1 MADKNIGVFLS
12 GISGR
17 IAKSASEITEKYK
30 KARSVGSDR
39 DKSAPEAVWRAVQYL
54 LKKASVILLSYL
66 LGSSSAL
73 FTTYPFGLALLCA
86 STKNILYIYLGLA
99 LAAFSIRSESSAF
112 FLIYTAC
119 VVIRYGFSVW
129 INQDNDKQ
137 NAAFS
142 EPVSLRLLA
151 LILSSTSVSLAR
163 LISDGF
169 LYYDLFALFACLAFS
184 IVLFLAYYN
193 QFRVENVSAHL
204 YRLCTAV
211 LIFSIVYSLKSYY
224 ILGFS
229 VSKLAAVLITLYTT
243 KKLGVLY
250 GTLLGLF
257 AGFGCDLSFAPIP
270 AVIGLVFGTIEA
282 YSLFISVTCA
292 LISGVLLG
300 IMTDGL
306 AAFTVLLPE
315 LALTGAVFLPLSYYD
330 LLPDIAIFTDKAAN
344 LSKCEQ
350 SAIINGERLKE
361 STRTFEAISDS
372 LDSLSVT
379 LAALSDR
386 LKRPDILS
394 IRSLCENTF
403 HKHCEKCSLAGICYG
418 RDYSLTCDTFGKF
431 TEALNKKGR
440 IDITDLPGHT
450 QNRCFNSLKIISELN
465 LAYSTELE
473 RLIKA
478 DKCEIFALDYKALSS
493 LLLEASKVND
503 SEYEFDPEIAKKLAC
518 ALKYM
523 DVQADGIFVYGKRR
537 LHLDITG
544 MRLSHIK
551 YDTPR
556 LRTALENVC
565 GRRLTLPEFEIDGDR
580 VSLCA
585 HAERDF
591 DITLAR
597 ASEKMEASDICGD
610 SSVAF
615 ENTDDY
621 YYFLI
626 SDGMGSGKEAAVT
639 SRLCVTFLSKLLS
652 AGCSMSVVLELL
664 NGFLRSRGSECFAS
678 IDLAE
683 LDLLSG
689 KGCFVKSGAAPS
701 YILRDNNL
709 YKLQSKTLPIGILKD
724 TDAEVINFELKDND
738 IIVMFSDGVASSLED
753 SVWLTGLLCFEL
765 EDDLD
770 KMAKKILE
778 YAKKEVPKADD
789 MTVALM
795 RITKRRR
802 ENE

>member
-1 MADKNIGVFLS
+1 MADKNISVLLS
-12 GISGR
+12 GL
-17 IAKSASEITEKYK
+17 SEKITNGILSVTK
-30 KARSVGSDR
+30 KGKLLRPELTRSQ
-39 DKSAPEAVWRAVQYL
+39 KPTLEAVNTAIKYL
-54 LKKASVILLSYL
+54 LKKAAIILLSYL
-66 LGSSSAL
+66 FGSSSAL
-73 FTTYPFGLALLCA
+73 FTTYPFGLAFLCA
-86 STKNILYIYLGLA
+86 SSENIIYIYIGLI
-99 LAAFSIRSESSAF
+99 LAALSIRSESMAF
-112 FLIYTAC
+112 FLIYSAIIIMRC
-119 VVIRYGFSVW
+119 GFSKW
-129 INQDNDKQ
+129 ITKDDGEQKL
-137 NAAFS
+137 FC
-142 EPVSLRLLA
+142 EPLSLRLIT

-184 IVLFLAYYN
+184 LVLFFAYYY
-193 QFRVENVSAHL
+193 QLKIENVSAHL

-229 VSKLAAVLITLYTT
+229 AAKLAALLITLYAT

-250 GTLLGLF
+250 GTLIGLF
-257 AGFGCDLSFAPIP
+257 AGFGYDLAFAPIP
-270 AVIGLVFGTIEA
+270 AITGLVFGTVEA
-282 YSLFISVTCA
+282 YSLFVSMICS
-292 LISGVLLG
+292 LISGLLLG

-306 AAFTVLLPE
+306 ASFTSLLPE
-315 LALTGAVFLPLSYYD
+315 LALTGAAFLPLCYYE
-330 LLPDIAIFTDKAAN
+330 LLPDIAIFTDKAGT
-344 LSKCEQ
+344 LSQSEQ
-350 SAIINGERLKE
+350 SAIINRERLKE
-361 STRTFEAISDS
+361 NTRTFEAISSS

-379 LAALSDR
+379 IAALSDR
-386 LKRPDILS
+386 LKRPDVLS
-394 IRSLCENTF
+394 IRSLCEGVF
-403 HKHCEKCSLAGICYG
+403 RKHCEKCSLAGVCYG

-431 TEALNKKGR
+431 TEALDKKGR
-440 IDITDLPGHT
+440 VDITDLPGHT
-450 QNRCFNSLKIISELN
+450 ENRCFNSLKIISELN
-465 LAYSTELE
+465 LAYSSELE

-478 DKCEIFALDYKALSS
+478 DKCEIFAIDYKALSS
-493 LLLEASKVND
+493 LLLDASRAKD
-503 SEYEFDPEIAKKLAC
+503 SEYEFDPDCAKRIAS

-523 DVQADGIFVYGKRR
+523 DVQAEGVFVYGKRR

-551 YDTPR
+551 YDTPK

-565 GRRLTLPEFEIDGDR
+565 GRRLSLPEFEIDGDR

-585 HAERDF
+585 HSERAF

-597 ASEKMEASDICGD
+597 ASEKMESSDICGD
-610 SSVAF
+610 SSLSF
-615 ENTDDY
+615 ENSDDC

-652 AGCSMSVVLELL
+652 AGCPMSVVLELL
-664 NGFLRSRGSECFAS
+664 NGFLRSRGGECFAS

-689 KGCFVKSGAAPS
+689 KGCFIKSGAAPS

-724 TDAEVINFELKDND
+724 TDAEVINFELKEND
-738 IIVMFSDGVASSLED
+738 IIVMFSDGVASCLED

-765 EDDLD
+765 EEDLD

-778 YAKKEVPKADD
+778 YAKKEVAKADD

-795 RITKRRR
+795 RVTKRTD
-802 ENE
+802 NYN